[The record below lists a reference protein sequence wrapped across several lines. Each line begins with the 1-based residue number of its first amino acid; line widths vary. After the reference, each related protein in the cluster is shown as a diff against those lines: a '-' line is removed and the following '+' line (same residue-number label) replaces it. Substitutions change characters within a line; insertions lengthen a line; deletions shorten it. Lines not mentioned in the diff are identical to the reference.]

1 MKYDESDHLFI
12 RATRTVTD
20 KLGDIFRKFYCQMNF
35 SKHSLLSVLLTIHT
49 PNNFFLNRG
58 CFLTI

>member
-1 MKYDESDHLFI
+1 MKYDESDNLLI

-20 KLGDIFRKFYCQMNF
+20 KLGDIFRKYHDSCNLEMRF
-35 SKHSLLSVLLTIHT
+35 SEKHFII
-49 PNNFFLNRG
+49 FLNRG